1 MRWSAVPL
9 LLCVVLAAGCA
20 SRTAVPEP
28 TLEPVAR
35 DASSLVT
42 SLVARVEGQYSVRF
56 DAETAMSGRKVRAEG
71 GLVRSRDARLVM
83 LREDNVEVVVLPDAG
98 YLRSDGGSWT
108 RLGRTDRA
116 GVKSGVAVDGLA
128 DEVDPR
134 SVVSALRGSLVVETG
149 DESLDGVPTHRYTM
163 LVDLRSQA
171 EQTSDVTH
179 RSQLLAAYE
188 SGFTATAV
196 LWVGP
201 GGLPVRVE
209 QVLKTLE
216 DNIFQRTQHRF
227 TNWNTDLRIVAP
239 TR

>member
-1 MRWSAVPL
+1 MRRSLVPS

-20 SRTAVPEP
+20 TRTALPEP

-35 DASSLVT
+35 DAASLVSSLV
-42 SLVARVEGQYSVRF
+42 SRVDGQYSVRF
-56 DAETAMSGRKVRAEG
+56 DSETALSGRRVRAEG
-71 GLVRSRDARLVM
+71 GLVRSRDARLVT
-83 LREDNVEVVVLPDAG
+83 LREGDVEVVVLAEAG
-98 YLRSDGGSWT
+98 YLRSGGGAWT

-116 GVKSGVAVDGLA
+116 GVKSGVAMDGVA

-134 SVVSALRGSLVVETG
+134 SVVAALRGSLVVETG
-149 DESLDGVPTHRYTM
+149 TEPVDGVPTHRYTM
-163 LVDLRSQA
+163 LVDLRLQA

-209 QVLKTLE
+209 QVMKTLE
-216 DNIFQRTQHRF
+216 DTVFQRTQHRF
-227 TNWNTDLRIVAP
+227 TDWNSDLRIVAP
-239 TR
+239 TP